1 MQASGPSAQCAAS
14 GAACSRGGWAATGG
28 PRGWRRR
35 NQLEREL
42 SREQVSEDQRRG
54 YLDKLEA
61 RERDY
66 TRLQRQRMCCDDFE
80 PLTLIGRGAFGEVRA
95 SRPNQRTSCC
105 NSSCLTLFAISRCT
119 LCCRREAL
127 HAVTGAGRGGRRRC
141 GCAGSGRRGRCAP

>member
-1 MQASGPSAQCAAS
+1 MQQG
-14 GAACSRGGWAATGG
+14 RLGGDGG

-95 SRPNQRTSCC
+95 SRTTQRTSCC
-105 NSSCLTLFAISRCT
+105 NSFCLTLFETRCT

-127 HAVTGAGRGGRRRC
+127 HAVTGAGQGGRRRC